1 MENLFDL
8 SFVVKEGLAQ
18 MEVSHEQPVLRFVS
32 HVEKER
38 RLKSKE
44 ENHNGQCIIKFNP
57 KTFVDLIDVYQ
68 IKHSQIERA
77 DEGDEED
84 ESDTVIPNETKR
96 NINSTQRRRKRKRC
110 IENSYTDG
118 DIEQAKHMTNILN
131 EQFTITPNA
140 YVSAVCKEFS
150 DLTVPPI
157 SFMNGPLQQ
166 CASKT
171 D

>member
-1 MENLFDL
+1 
-8 SFVVKEGLAQ
+8 

-32 HVEKER
+32 HVEK
-38 RLKSKE
+38 
-44 ENHNGQCIIKFNP
+44 
-57 KTFVDLIDVYQ
+57 
-68 IKHSQIERA
+68 
-77 DEGDEED
+77 